1 MEVLMVSKLLKM
13 VTLAAIF
20 FLFTLLGGYASNE
33 KTGRVV
39 IHGHSGDEYTDGWYN
54 GRYWKTLD
62 LQRKIDLLTGINT
75 GMFLMANE
83 LFKQNIGKRE
93 KQFVD
98 SALDSL
104 IVPGFKV
111 SEFAKAIDK
120 FYANDADVR
129 IALAYAYLWVLR
141 DFRGENPEILQA
153 HKLQLRR
160 DWNR

>member
-1 MEVLMVSKLLKM
+1 MTSKLVKL
-13 VTLAAIF
+13 VTLAGIF
-20 FLFTLLGGYASNE
+20 FLFTHFLGHAFSE
-33 KTGRVV
+33 KARRIV

-62 LQRKIDLLTGINT
+62 LQRKIDFLTGIDT

-83 LFKQNIGKRE
+83 LSKQNLGKRE
-93 KQFVD
+93 KEFVD

-104 IVPGFKV
+104 TVPGFKV

-129 IALAYAYLWVLR
+129 IAVAYAYLCVLR
-141 DFRGENPEILQA
+141 DFGGETPEILQT